1 MKSALFKGV
10 VLLNISGNILSLLLA
25 LISGVLMAV
34 QGSLNTALSKVVGL
48 LETTFIVHVT
58 GTIVLMILLF
68 VLRMG
73 KGNLYALPEAPWYA
87 YLGGIV
93 GVGIIYLVAA
103 SIPQVGVANA
113 TTAII
118 IGQVLT
124 AIIIDHFGAFGLER
138 MAYGWHQIAGLIL
151 LGVGAKLLLK

>member
-1 MKSALFKGV
+1 M
-10 VLLNISGNILSLLLA
+10 NISGNILALSLA

-58 GTIVLMILLF
+58 GTIILMILLF
-68 VLRMG
+68 VIPMG
-73 KGNLYALPEAPWYA
+73 KGNLYAFSEAPWYA
-87 YLGGIV
+87 YLGGAV

-103 SIPQVGVANA
+103 SIPEVGVANA

-124 AIIIDHFGAFGLER
+124 AIIIDHFGIFGLDKV
-138 MAYGWHQIAGLIL
+138 ACSWNQIIGLIL
-151 LGVGAKLLLK
+151 LVIGAKLLLK